1 MRRSLRP
8 EPLWSVWLMFAVRGE
23 HAITQTDRQ
32 TCAPIY
38 TLSEGFSI
46 PSTMGKAEITSYT
59 DCRPTPSVDMLGGG
73 HVRAL
78 PAMALARR
86 CTPAMVLSCLS
97 PRSRRPA
104 ARRRSP
110 ARGVPIPAR
119 SRRARSAGTAFPEHL
134 PGLSNGLFK
143 TTRNFFA

>member
-8 EPLWSVWLMFAVRGE
+8 EPLRSVWLMFAVRAG
-23 HAITQTDRQ
+23 HAITQTDRR

-38 TLSEGFSI
+38 TLCEGFSI

-59 DCRPTPSVDMLGGG
+59 DCCPTPSVDMLGGAFKSSSSHG
-73 HVRAL
+73 RAG
-78 PAMALARR
+78 R
-86 CTPAMVLSCLS
+86 CTPAMVLSCLL
-97 PRSRRPA
+97 PPTRSPA

-110 ARGVPIPAR
+110 TRGVPIPAH
-119 SRRARSAGTAFPEHL
+119 SKWARSAGTAFPEHL